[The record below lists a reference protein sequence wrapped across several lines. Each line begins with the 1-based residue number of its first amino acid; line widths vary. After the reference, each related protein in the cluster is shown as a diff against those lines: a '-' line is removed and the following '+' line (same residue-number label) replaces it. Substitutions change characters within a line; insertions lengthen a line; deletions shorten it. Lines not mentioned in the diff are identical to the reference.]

1 MNLKGISLVIGLL
14 FLAGCAT
21 SGTDLHIVQEG
32 YHETGMGYRVTNVA
46 NANMFEPTFQ
56 YTVLE
61 KCTIDLLI
69 ETVTYEIEDEDT
81 LLTETVT
88 ETIEHKVPRNCEPVR
103 VDHVSSPGFLPGMVG
118 SALNAAG
125 VAYAGYAI
133 GDGIKGATPDTTNIS
148 QSADNSAS
156 GNAKQYQGQGQDQG
170 QGQGQGQSSYNS
182 NRNSNYNSN
191 RNYNSNKNYN
201 SNRNRNSNRQSQSG
215 SIRNYNSN
223 RQGQAQGQI
232 GIVAD

>member
-1 MNLKGISLVIGLL
+1 MNLKGFSLVIGLF

-21 SGTDLHIVQEG
+21 SGTDLHIVQDG
-32 YHETGMGYRVTNVA
+32 YNKAGRGLRVTDVGNS
-46 NANMFEPTFQ
+46 NLFEPTFQ

-61 KCTIDLLI
+61 KCKIDTLV
-69 ETVTYEIEDEDT
+69 ETSTYEIEDEDT

-88 ETIEHKVPRNCEPVR
+88 EKTEYKVPKDCEIMR

-125 VAYAGYAI
+125 IAYAGYAV
-133 GDGIKGATPDTTNIS
+133 GDGIKGAAPDTTEVN

-156 GNAKQYQGQGQDQG
+156 GNAVQAQGQGQDQG
-170 QGQGQGQSSYNS
+170 QYQGQRQSSYNS

-191 RNYNSNKNYN
+191 RNSNSN
-201 SNRNRNSNRQSQSG
+201 SNRNTNRNTNRN
-215 SIRNYNSN
+215 RNGGGC
-223 RQGQAQGQI
+223 QGNCE
-232 GIVAD
+232 